1 MNALTIGAYNC
12 VLIMAFSI
20 SIRCYIKLKPERPA
34 TDDDD
39 DDDYRGNDD
48 DTVQGAT
55 FYSFVGDDPFLFFC
69 KNKLNSAVM
78 TDE

>member
-20 SIRCYIKLKPERPA
+20 SIRCYIKLTPESPA

-48 DTVQGAT
+48 DTVQLFTRSSAT
-55 FYSFVGDDPFLFFC
+55 TPFYFFI
-69 KNKLNSAVM
+69 KINSTVR
-78 TDE
+78 